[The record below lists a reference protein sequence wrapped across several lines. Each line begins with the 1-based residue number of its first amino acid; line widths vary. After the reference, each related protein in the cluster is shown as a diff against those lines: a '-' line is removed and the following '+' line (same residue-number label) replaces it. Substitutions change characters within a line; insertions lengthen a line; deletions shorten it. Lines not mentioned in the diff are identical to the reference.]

1 MLNRQLDFPCQPQD
15 FYATP
20 PWPTEVLLHCVRLP
34 KGKIWEPCCGNGA
47 MAEVLKAN
55 GRDVVATDLEDR
67 GYGEGGRDFL
77 LEDRLPDGVTAIVT
91 NPPYGRR
98 GEKLLIKIIVH
109 ALELLRPVGG
119 MLALLVPI
127 QWAAGQE
134 ASELCQPTK
143 PEHVATVVLADRIN
157 WIGIPAKNRGN
168 HNHCWLV
175 WDWSRPAD
183 HARSLHV
190 RNPEKTGRRRVDASE
205 GAR

>member
-1 MLNRQLDFPCQPQD
+1 ML
-15 FYATP
+15 
-20 PWPTEVLLHCVRLP
+20 E
-34 KGKIWEPCCGNGA
+34 K
-47 MAEVLKAN
+47 
-55 GRDVVATDLEDR
+55 
-67 GYGEGGRDFL
+67 
-77 LEDRLPDGVTAIVT
+77 RLPDGVTAIVT

-98 GEKLLIKIIVH
+98 GEKLLIKFIEH

-175 WDWSRPAD
+175 WDMSRPAD

-190 RNPEKTGRRRVDASE
+190 RNPESRGLPFLPNPAGASTRRRGRAETARGTASAQRRGSPAGLRE
-205 GAR
+205 PRPADVLPRAQWRVAA